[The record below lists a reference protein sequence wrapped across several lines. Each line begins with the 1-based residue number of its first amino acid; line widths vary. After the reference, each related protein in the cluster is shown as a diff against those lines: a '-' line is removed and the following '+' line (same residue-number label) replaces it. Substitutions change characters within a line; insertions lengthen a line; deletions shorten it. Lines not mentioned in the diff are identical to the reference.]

1 MTPPLWLSD
10 ESFPAYLREAA
21 REAWEEVLGIET
33 VPEDVRE
40 AVGRLR
46 TVLILWA
53 WEYYNGEPSV
63 SDEENDAAMTYLK
76 RREGRYP
83 ELVTPLSPTQ
93 RVGKVMEKK

>member
-1 MTPPLWLSD
+1 VKLPLWLED
-10 ESFPAYLREAA
+10 TAFPAYLRDAA
-21 REAWEEVLGIET
+21 REAGEEVLAIES

-40 AVGRLR
+40 AVAGIR

-63 SDEENDAAMTYLK
+63 TDSINDAAMTYLK
-76 RREGRYP
+76 RKEGRFP

-93 RVGKVMEKK
+93 RVGKVMPS